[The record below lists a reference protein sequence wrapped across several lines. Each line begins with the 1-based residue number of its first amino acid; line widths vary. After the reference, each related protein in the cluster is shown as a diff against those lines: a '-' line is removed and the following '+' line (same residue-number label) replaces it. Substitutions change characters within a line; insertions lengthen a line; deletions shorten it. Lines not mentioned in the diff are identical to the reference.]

1 MGESS
6 MSESLTKTAVV
17 TGAGSGIGAACA
29 RRFIEGGWNVVLN
42 YFGEGLRPAA
52 EAIASEAEA
61 GGVRTILV
69 DGDVTIDADCRRIAA
84 EAAEDLGRIDAL
96 INCAGNTRIVP
107 HADLEALTAEDFHSL
122 YAVNTI
128 GPFQMIRAC
137 APHLTATG
145 DAAVVNIA
153 SIAGVNGSGSSI
165 AYAASKGALNTLTL
179 SLARVLGPAI
189 RINSICPALVE
200 QGFVHRL
207 DPVRFEQHKAVQ
219 VERSPLKRVGQPAEV
234 AETVFWVATGS
245 PLMTGK
251 IIELDC
257 GLHLSTTI

>member
-137 APHLTATG
+137 APHLKATG

>member
-1 MGESS
+1 
-6 MSESLTKTAVV
+6 MSESITKTAVV

-42 YFGEGLRPAA
+42 YFGEALRPGAQ
-52 EAIASEAEA
+52 AIASEADA
-61 GGVRTILV
+61 RYCVKTVLV
-69 DGDVTIDADCRRIAA
+69 DGDVTIDADCRRIAS
-84 EAAEDLGRIDAL
+84 EAVEDLGRIDAL

-137 APHLTATG
+137 APYLTATG

-189 RINSICPALVE
+189 RVNSICPALVE

-207 DPVRFEQHKAVQ
+207 DPVRFDQHRSVQ

-234 AETVFWVATGS
+234 AETVFWVATGA

>member
-29 RRFIEGGWNVVLN
+29 RRFIGGGWNVVLN

-137 APHLTATG
+137 APHLKATG

>member
-1 MGESS
+1 MNESI
-6 MSESLTKTAVV
+6 TKTAVV

-29 RRFIEGGWNVVLN
+29 RRFLEGGWNVVLN
-42 YFGEGLRPAA
+42 YFGEALRPSA

-61 GGVRTILV
+61 RGVRTVLV

-107 HADLEALTAEDFHSL
+107 HADLEALTAEDFHDL
-122 YAVNTI
+122 YSVNTI

-189 RINSICPALVE
+189 RVNSICPALVE

-207 DPVRFEQHKAVQ
+207 DPERFEQHKAVQ

-234 AETVFWVATGS
+234 AETVFWVATGA

>member
-1 MGESS
+1 
-6 MSESLTKTAVV
+6 MSGSTTKTAVV

-52 EAIASEAEA
+52 EALASEAKA
-61 GGVRTILV
+61 RGLQTVLV

-107 HADLEALTAEDFHSL
+107 HADLEALTAEDFHDL

-145 DAAVVNIA
+145 NAAVVNIA

-189 RINSICPALVE
+189 RVNSVCPALVE

-207 DPVRFEQHKAVQ
+207 DPERFEVHKNVQ
-219 VERSPLKRVGQPAEV
+219 IERSPLKRVGQPAEV

>member
-1 MGESS
+1 MN
-6 MSESLTKTAVV
+6 ESLTTKTAVV

-52 EAIASEAEA
+52 EALASEAEA
-61 GGVRTILV
+61 RGVRAILV

-84 EAAEDLGRIDAL
+84 EGAEGLGRIDAL

-107 HADLEALTAEDFHSL
+107 HADLEGLTAEDFHSL

-165 AYAASKGALNTLTL
+165 AYAASKHPIAPLTTRSPPL
-179 SLARVLGPAI
+179 RV
-189 RINSICPALVE
+189 ICREPLVE
-200 QGFVHRL
+200 PYL
-207 DPVRFEQHKAVQ
+207 
-219 VERSPLKRVGQPAEV
+219 
-234 AETVFWVATGS
+234 
-245 PLMTGK
+245 
-251 IIELDC
+251 
-257 GLHLSTTI
+257 